1 MVRRAAWMVVAAAAM
16 VSAGAATHAAP
27 LAEKDVPDPLK
38 PWVGWVLQG
47 QEAERCP
54 FFHGRGTKECTWPAA
69 LSLELDDSGGRFT
82 QDWRIDAPA
91 WVPLPG
97 EAKRWPLD
105 VRADGSAAG
114 AVDRGG
120 QPMVRLENGD
130 WRITGSFAWDR
141 LPEMIQVP
149 AQTGIV
155 TLSVRGRRVEFPSR
169 DEQGRL
175 WLQREQTSEE
185 GESRLEVVVHRQVV
199 DDIPLMLVTDVVL
212 KVSGKNREVLLGRSL
227 PDRFVPLS
235 LTGPLPARVEPD
247 GRLRVQVRP
256 GTWRITL
263 TARHDGPAAAIS
275 LPALPPGADGGAWDA
290 DEAWVFEARPAL
302 RLVTVE
308 GVPSI
313 DAQQTELP
321 ASWRA
326 LPAYLVRPGD
336 TMTLS
341 QRQRGDEE
349 PAPDRLSLDR
359 TWWLDFDGGG
369 WTVQDRVSGTL
380 SRGWRLEMPPE
391 TVLGRVAVNG
401 ADQFITGS
409 GSAPR
414 GIEVRQTNVS
424 LEADSR
430 IENRGSTA
438 PAVSWSHDFESV
450 GGRVH
455 LPPGW
460 RLIHAFGVDR
470 ADPTW
475 IAEWDL
481 LDLFLLLII
490 ALSIGRLW
498 GVRAGALAL
507 VTLTLAWHEPGAPRW
522 VWLFLLVGEAL
533 YRVLPAGAFK
543 TIFRGYRWLVWGVLI
558 LISVPFLV
566 LQVRNALYPQLEP
579 TWSAGWIDS
588 LTSFDRNLSAGQA
601 APPPPGG
608 GENIPAP
615 APMDHDE
622 FGDSDGRFEGVEDKV
637 MKERPNESD
646 FRDSIGGSLAR
657 PTGTPSPRRSPMMNM
672 YAPDPRAQV
681 STGPGLPSWSW
692 RHVSLTWRGPVD
704 AGQRIRF
711 VLVSPWM
718 HAILSFARAILT
730 GGLVLLVL
738 GFPVAQWARGRFR
751 ADPGTRAA
759 MLALLALALFAPA
772 RALAQEPSKETLEE
786 LKRRLLER
794 PECAPSCATIG
805 RMRVEVSGS
814 TFRARMEITAAAET
828 AVPLPGGAQQWSAGA
843 VIVDGSPA
851 KGLLRSSDGILWLPL
866 SPGSH
871 QVVVEGPLPDRETVQ
886 VPLPL
891 KPRHVQ
897 ASVSGW
903 ILDGIHEDGQPDD
916 TLQLT
921 RTRGA
926 GGSAA
931 GLQQETLSPFLRVER
946 RVKLDLSWEVTTRVV
961 RLTPPGAA
969 VVVEVPLLS
978 GESVTSA
985 DVRVQDG
992 RVAVSMGPTASQV
1005 EWSSVLGEATTI
1017 TLTASSSG
1025 AWVENWVVDASPM
1038 WHVEATGI
1046 PVVQRPAHAAR
1057 EREWRPWP
1065 GEKVTLAITRPEGAP
1080 GQTLTL
1086 DGASLQVSPGLR
1098 ATDATLTLSVRSSR
1112 GGQHVLTL
1120 PEGAELTSVT
1130 IDGATQPVRQE
1141 GRRVT
1146 LPVSPGRHAATLAW
1160 RQPGGISMFYSTP
1173 PVELGAPAVNA
1184 EVRVSMPSDRWTL
1197 FLSGPRLGPAVLFW
1211 SLLAVYLAISIGL
1224 GQVRLTPLRWWHWF
1238 LLALGLTQ
1246 VPIAVAAV
1254 VASWLLALG
1263 WRKQRP
1269 PEDPALF
1276 DMLQLALPLFT
1287 LVAIVCLFASIAE
1300 GLLGMPEMQIRGNG
1314 SYATSLVWFQDR
1326 VGSTIPRA
1334 RIFSVP
1340 LMVYRLAMLGWALW
1354 LAWSLLGWLR
1364 WAWVCFTTGG
1374 VWRKN
1379 VPKPVVP
1386 PAEKAGTT

>member
-1 MVRRAAWMVVAAAAM
+1 MGRSTAWLVVAALVAG
-16 VSAGAATHAAP
+16 SAHADP
-27 LAEKDVPDPLK
+27 LAEKDVPEPLK

-54 FFHGRGTKECTWPAA
+54 FFHGRSGKQCAWPATLA
-69 LSLELDDSGGRFT
+69 LELDDNGGRFT
-82 QDWRIDAPA
+82 QDWRIDAPT
-91 WVPLPG
+91 WVALPG

-105 VRADGSAAG
+105 VRADGTAAG

-120 QPMVRLENGD
+120 QPMVNLETGD
-130 WRITGSFAWDR
+130 WRITGAFAWDR
-141 LPEMIQVP
+141 LPELIQIP
-149 AQTGIV
+149 AETGIV
-155 TLSVRGRRVEFPSR
+155 SLTVRGRRVEFPTR

-175 WLQREQTSEE
+175 WLQREQSSEE

-199 DDIPLMLVTDVVL
+199 DDIPLTLVTDLIL

-235 LTGPLPARVEPD
+235 LSGPLPARVEPD

-256 GTWRITL
+256 GTWRIAL
-263 TARHDGPAAAIS
+263 TARHDGPADAIT
-275 LPALPPGADGGAWDA
+275 LPPIPADGGAWDA

-308 GVPSI
+308 GVPAI

-321 ASWRA
+321 DSWRS

-336 TMTLS
+336 TMKLV

-369 WTVQDRVSGTL
+369 WTLQDRVGGTL
-380 SRGWRLEMPPE
+380 SRSWRLEMAPE
-391 TVLGRVAVNG
+391 TTLGRVAVNG
-401 ADQFITGS
+401 ADQFITAS
-409 GSAPR
+409 GSAAR
-414 GIEVRQTNVS
+414 GIEVRQTIVS

-430 IENRGSTA
+430 IEKRGSTV
-438 PAVSWSHDFESV
+438 PAVSWAHDFESV
-450 GGRVH
+450 NGRAH

-460 RLIHAFGVDR
+460 RLLHAFGVDR

-498 GVRAGALAL
+498 GARSGALAL
-507 VTLTLAWHEPGAPRW
+507 VTLGLAWHEPGAPRW
-522 VWLFLLVGEAL
+522 VFLFLLVGEAL
-533 YRVLPAGAFK
+533 YRVLPAGIFKNAF
-543 TIFRGYRWLVWGVLI
+543 RAYRWMVWGVLV
-558 LISVPFLV
+558 LIAVPFLV

-579 TWSAGWIDS
+579 TYSTSWIDG
-588 LTSFDRNLSAGQA
+588 LMSFDRGGMGGSA
-601 APPPPGG
+601 APPAMAG
-608 GENIPAP
+608 IDAP
-615 APMDHDE
+615 VEEMPME
-622 FGDSDGRFEGVEDKV
+622 QEYAESDGRFEGVEDKL
-637 MKERPNESD
+637 MKDMPSSESSGWQNERTKSKQRNQM
-646 FRDSIGGSLAR
+646 
-657 PTGTPSPRRSPMMNM
+657 MMNA

-692 RHVSLTWRGPVD
+692 REVSLTWRGPVD

-711 VLVSPWM
+711 LLVPPWL
-718 HAILSFARAILT
+718 HVILSLARTGLT
-730 GGLVLLVL
+730 AALVLLVM

-751 ADPGTRAA
+751 GAPAA
-759 MLALLALALFAPA
+759 AALAIVALALFAPSL
-772 RALAQEPSKETLEE
+772 ALAQEPSKETLEE
-786 LKRRLLER
+786 LKRRLLEK
-794 PECAPSCATIG
+794 PACAPQCASIG

-843 VIVDGSPA
+843 VILDGQPA
-851 KGLLRSSDGILWLPL
+851 KGLLRSSDGLLWIPL
-866 SPGSH
+866 SEGSH

-891 KPRHVQ
+891 KPRHVS

-921 RTRGA
+921 RTRGS

-931 GLQQETLSPFLRVER
+931 GLQQETLAPFLRVER
-946 RVKLDLSWEVTTRVV
+946 SVKLDLSWQVTTRIV

-969 VVVEVPLLS
+969 VVVDVPLLP

-992 RVAVSMGPTASQV
+992 KVAVSMGPTASLV
-1005 EWSSVLGEATTI
+1005 EWTSALGEASTI
-1017 TLTASSSG
+1017 TLTASSSS
-1025 AWVENWVVDASPM
+1025 AWVENWRVDASPM

-1046 PVVQRPAHAAR
+1046 PVVQRPPHVAR

-1120 PEGAELTSVT
+1120 PEGAELTTVT
-1130 IDGATQPVRQE
+1130 IDGVTQPVRQE
-1141 GRRVT
+1141 ARNVT
-1146 LPVSPGRHAATLAW
+1146 LPVSPGRHAASLAW
-1160 RQPGGISMFYSTP
+1160 RQPGGISLFYTTP
-1173 PVELGAPAVNA
+1173 AVELGAPAVNA
-1184 EVRVSMPSDRWTL
+1184 EVRVQMPSDRWTL

-1211 SLLAVYLAISIGL
+1211 SLLAVYLMISVGL
-1224 GQVRLTPLRWWHWF
+1224 GQVTLTPLRWWQWF
-1238 LLALGLTQ
+1238 LLGLGLTQ
-1246 VPIAVAAV
+1246 VPIPVAAI

-1263 WRKQRP
+1263 WRKHRP
-1269 PEDPALF
+1269 LENAGLF
-1276 DMLQLALPLFT
+1276 DLVQLALPFFT
-1287 LVAIVCLFASIAE
+1287 LVAIICLFASIAE
-1300 GLLGMPEMQIRGNG
+1300 GLLGMPEMQIRGNS
-1314 SYATSLVWFQDR
+1314 SYASSLVWFQDR

-1334 RIFSVP
+1334 RIVSVP
-1340 LMVYRLAMLGWALW
+1340 LMVYRLAMLAWALW

-1364 WAWVCFTTGG
+1364 WAWICFTTGG
-1374 VWRKN
+1374 VWKSGS
-1379 VPKPVVP
+1379 PKPPVP
-1386 PAEKAGTT
+1386 GKVGAS